1 MATDYTTK
9 IANGTITVREA
20 FQAVLAKK
28 LTDSNRENIEGL
40 YKALSKEG
48 VDLDARYFDVYNTKE
63 FAEAFDYSTNK
74 TGVHRYKEF
83 GAFETQFKGLVDTSG
98 RNLPYNKL
106 SGGSG
111 IAKTKFGLTGIQI
124 RVSDPMRGTVSSES
138 LDQIYKEAFAKDSY
152 TVIDTK
158 TGKEKTIIIDSEA
171 RDYLIYEKYTGQ
183 RVESNIGPDG
193 LKISDINFFTD
204 ENDQIVAEVRAK
216 QVANKTRPE
225 ATYTGEFAEFL
236 RNKVERAKANLPAD
250 TDFNNVNL
258 FQTTPDKVTSLWNAT
273 IRPKLEAKH
282 SNQLPAGKQG
292 SHSSIRKILARQL
305 RAEFKFSHDAVK
317 AWMGHAG
324 IGVDSNGDI
333 LTENYTGAIADDRIG
348 GMTNVLIQN
357 DARNSGFASVNL
369 MFNNRGIPYSQEITF
384 PTPSKKVTANTY
396 NVANPPNT
404 GTPMTEGEL
413 NERNAA
419 ANLRAV
425 ELEIATENRRQYL
438 SSIRSQ
444 TTTTTEP
451 KTSSVDPNAETPTI
465 NPEAS
470 SALKEKGFDAK
481 GAADA
486 FSQFFKGGKNKLNAA
501 LAITTGGLTVSQFIE
516 DASAAARDIAI
527 EGLATAAKLG
537 PKVGGAIP
545 MIVTPSNVQVEKSG
559 RPVGAMYSPEELR
572 AMEMGRIAT
581 EDAGMD
587 MFPGID
593 EREME
598 RIATQDTGFV
608 DIDRA
613 PEAAPVD
620 KDQGFLSR

>member
-9 IANGTITVREA
+9 IANGTITVKEA
-20 FQAVLAKK
+20 FEAVLAKK
-28 LTDSNRENIEGL
+28 LTDSNRENIGGL
-40 YKALSKEG
+40 YKAISEEG

-83 GAFETQFKGLVDTSG
+83 GAFETQFKGLADTSG
-98 RNLPYNKL
+98 RNVPYNKL
-106 SGGSG
+106 SGANG

-124 RVSDPMRGTVSSES
+124 RVADPMRGTVPSDS
-138 LDQIYKEAFAKDSY
+138 LDAIYKEAFAKDSY

-193 LKISDINFFTD
+193 LKINDINFFTD
-204 ENDQIVAEVRAK
+204 ENGQIVAEVRAK

-258 FQTTPDKVTSLWNAT
+258 FQTTPGKVTSLWNTT

-305 RAEFKFSHDAVK
+305 RVEFKFPHDAVK

-324 IGVDSNGDI
+324 IGVDSSGDI
-333 LTENYTGAIADDRIG
+333 LTESYTGAVADDRIG

-357 DARNSGFASVNL
+357 DARNSGFSSVNS
-369 MFNNRGIPYSQEITF
+369 MFNNRGISYSQEITF
-384 PTPSKKVTANTY
+384 PAPSKKVTANTY
-396 NVANPPNT
+396 NVADPPNT
-404 GTPMTEGEL
+404 GTPITEGEL
-413 NERNAA
+413 NERSAL
-419 ANLRAV
+419 ANQRAV
-425 ELEIATENRRQYL
+425 EINFATEK
-438 SSIRSQ
+438 RSQ
-444 TTTTTEP
+444 ELSELRNQRATTKTEP
-451 KTSSVDPNAETPTI
+451 TPPQPEDTFSEETRAKL
-465 NPEAS
+465 EARGLS
-470 SALKEKGFDAK
+470 KY
-481 GAADA
+481 
-486 FSQFFKGGKNKLNAA
+486 FKGLIGLTA
-501 LAITTGGLTVSQFIE
+501 GGLTVSSFVE
-516 DASAAARDIAI
+516 DASAFAA
-527 EGLATAAKLG
+527 ETAAEAALTAL
-537 PKVGGAIP
+537 KVPAGIAGGAVAAMQPFAAGEDSDIYPEMRDSDDTVYEP
-545 MIVTPSNVQVEKSG
+545 MPS
-559 RPVGAMYSPEELR
+559 
-572 AMEMGRIAT
+572 
-581 EDAGMD
+581 DD
-587 MFPGID
+587 MSTRVIEP
-593 EREME
+593 
-598 RIATQDTGFV
+598 DTGFL
-608 DIDRA
+608 DIDRV

-620 KDQGFLSR
+620 EDQGFLSR